1 MDGVNYILLGFHFLL
16 IIALYRIM
24 KKRKKRMPSYFG
36 SHVAMFTGG
45 GFSLGLG
52 VILIHSFP
60 VHYLEVT
67 ACTAL
72 SGMLIGS
79 IFGAMFGNHTM
90 LTGYGTG
97 LLLGLLSPLLGI
109 TSLYSF
115 SFILIIELFI
125 FCSFIVLV
133 IITNTSRKEQIE

>member
-1 MDGVNYILLGFHFLL
+1 MGVLIYCLLGFHFLM
-16 IIALYRIM
+16 IIGLYRIM
-24 KKRKKRMPSYFG
+24 KKRKSHLPTYLG
-36 SHVAMFTGG
+36 SNVAMFTGG

-72 SGMLIGS
+72 FGMLIGS
-79 IFGAMFGNHTM
+79 VFGAMFGNHTM
-90 LTGYGTG
+90 LTGYCSG
-97 LLLGLLSPLLGI
+97 LLMGLLSPIIGI
-109 TSLYSF
+109 ASLYSF
-115 SFILIIELFI
+115 QFILLIELFI
-125 FCSFIVLV
+125 FCSFIVLI